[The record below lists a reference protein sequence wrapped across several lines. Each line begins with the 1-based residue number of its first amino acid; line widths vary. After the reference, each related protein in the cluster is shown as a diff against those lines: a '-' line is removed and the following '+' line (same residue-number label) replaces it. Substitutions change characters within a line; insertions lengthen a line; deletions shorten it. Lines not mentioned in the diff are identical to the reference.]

1 MITEVKH
8 KLLFKAIDKYNL
20 LNSHMRSDT
29 DGAPSCPDAAAP
41 AGGPGEVELGEGEG
55 KKLEEEYIKQY
66 PECPMAFD

>member
-1 MITEVKH
+1 
-8 KLLFKAIDKYNL
+8 
-20 LNSHMRSDT
+20 MRSDT

-41 AGGPGEVELGEGEG
+41 TGGPGEVELGEGEG